1 MRGGSVGCVTA
12 TMTEAFYFSPSVC
25 MVGTRDRSSRQNAR
39 RSWTHP
45 LHLPPLPTHPPPRPS
60 SARRTTILY
69 ASAVSPAA
77 PFLASV
83 RARLFFT
90 ATVGVRHFARAP
102 VWPSPNGRCLS
113 LALVFFFF
121 RGVFGADLLSSRLR
135 ARGSFSWL
143 LARGCCFSRLLA
155 RGCRCSR
162 LSLVH
167 FCFYISFVLCFPHSN
182 SCISHVYVSA
192 FSFRVAFPPF
202 CFPLCAEPN
211 LGGRFKYL
219 GQAPSVLTAG
229 AGARLLFRSLH
240 RDRRR
245 TLIFIVGPVG
255 LLSGRGFG
263 GRRSLPQ
270 EKNPKQ
276 Y

>member
-113 LALVFFFF
+113 LALVFSFF
-121 RGVFGADLLSSRLR
+121 RGVFGADFLIIAAASPRLFLV
-135 ARGSFSWL
+135 ALGT
-143 LARGCCFSRLLA
+143 RLLFLA
-155 RGCRCSR
+155 VVGAR
-162 LSLVH
+162 LSLLTLVSRSFLLLH
-167 FCFYISFVLCFPHSN
+167 FVRFVFSSF
-182 SCISHVYVSA
+182 
-192 FSFRVAFPPF
+192 
-202 CFPLCAEPN
+202 
-211 LGGRFKYL
+211 
-219 GQAPSVLTAG
+219 
-229 AGARLLFRSLH
+229 
-240 RDRRR
+240 
-245 TLIFIVGPVG
+245 
-255 LLSGRGFG
+255 
-263 GRRSLPQ
+263 
-270 EKNPKQ
+270 
-276 Y
+276 